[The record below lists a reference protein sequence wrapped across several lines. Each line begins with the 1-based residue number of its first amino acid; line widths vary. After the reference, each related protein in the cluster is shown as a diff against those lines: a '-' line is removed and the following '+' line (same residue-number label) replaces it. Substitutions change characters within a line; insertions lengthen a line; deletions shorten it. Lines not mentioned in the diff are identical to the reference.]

1 MSKLA
6 IKRLPSLSK
15 IAETILDL
23 RTGLGAAKLSSEIQK
38 ITLVY
43 SINDKET
50 RTFWRENLPRI
61 AYNNPKVKINVES
74 SLVSAPSP
82 DKSLIKM
89 EYIYEEKEEIGEK
102 IVELDITGKDSEEIC
117 REFLNVT
124 KAIPAVM
131 TESSS
136 RQKRAPLGD
145 KKYNDEDIQYLID

>member
-74 SLVSAPSP
+74 SLVSALSP

-89 EYIYEEKEEIGEK
+89 EYIW
-102 IVELDITGKDSEEIC
+102 KDSEEIC

>member
-74 SLVSAPSP
+74 SLVSALSP

-89 EYIYEEKEEIGEK
+89 EYIYEEKEETREK

-136 RQKRAPLGD
+136 RQKRAPL
-145 KKYNDEDIQYLID
+145 

>member
-1 MSKLA
+1 

-74 SLVSAPSP
+74 SLVSALSP

-89 EYIYEEKEEIGEK
+89 EYIW
-102 IVELDITGKDSEEIC
+102 KDSEEIC

-145 KKYNDEDIQYLID
+145 K